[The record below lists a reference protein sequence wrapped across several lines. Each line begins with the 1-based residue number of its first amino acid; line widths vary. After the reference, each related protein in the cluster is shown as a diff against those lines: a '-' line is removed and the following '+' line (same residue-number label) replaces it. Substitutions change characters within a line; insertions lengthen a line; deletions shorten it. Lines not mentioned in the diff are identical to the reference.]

1 MPYNSGTTGHPK
13 GCMHTHRSAMSTL
26 VGGVQWFART
36 QDSTYLAVLP
46 LFHVTGLSGSMN
58 GPLFVGATVV
68 VLPRWDRDAAAQLIQ
83 RYRVTIW
90 QAISTMVVDFLANP
104 RIADYDISSLQAM
117 RGGGAAMPKAVAQRL
132 KDLTGLDYV
141 EGYGMSET
149 MAATHINPPHR
160 PKPQCLGIP
169 VFDVDARVVD
179 PATFAELPPGE
190 IGEIVV
196 HGPQV
201 MQGYW
206 NNPQATT
213 DSFVALDGKRF
224 LRTGDLAQVDED
236 GYFFMVDRL
245 KRMINASG
253 FKVWPA
259 EVETMMYA
267 HPAIQE
273 VCVIAAHDERRGE
286 TVKALVVLRDA
297 FKGQV
302 SEQSIIDW
310 SHDHMAAYKS
320 PRIVQL
326 VDSLPKSGTGKVQW
340 RELQE
345 QERSRAANATP

>member
-1 MPYNSGTTGHPK
+1 MT
-13 GCMHTHRSAMSTL
+13 
-26 VGGVQWFART
+26 
-36 QDSTYLAVLP
+36 
-46 LFHVTGLSGSMN
+46 
-58 GPLFVGATVV
+58 
-68 VLPRWDRDAAAQLIQ
+68 
-83 RYRVTIW
+83 
-90 QAISTMVVDFLANP
+90 
-104 RIADYDISSLQAM
+104 
-117 RGGGAAMPKAVAQRL
+117 
-132 KDLTGLDYV
+132 
-141 EGYGMSET
+141 
-149 MAATHINPPHR
+149 
-160 PKPQCLGIP
+160 
-169 VFDVDARVVD
+169 
-179 PATFAELPPGE
+179 
-190 IGEIVV
+190 
-196 HGPQV
+196 
-201 MQGYW
+201 
-206 NNPQATT
+206 
-213 DSFVALDGKRF
+213 LDGKRF

-345 QERSRAANATP
+345 QERSRAAGTAS